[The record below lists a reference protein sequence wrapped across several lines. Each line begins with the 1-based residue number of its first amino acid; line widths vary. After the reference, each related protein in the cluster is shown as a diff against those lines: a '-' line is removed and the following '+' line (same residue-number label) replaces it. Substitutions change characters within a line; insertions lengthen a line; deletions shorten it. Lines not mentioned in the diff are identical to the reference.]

1 MASLNLPSIAF
12 PEQIGCGLAGGDWGA
27 YERMLEEFADA
38 NPDVRVK
45 GATPLSAAQLSPS
58 YCYLMA
64 QLLLSYL
71 LLSSCQSIAALTS
84 GYCFFSFI
92 IIS

>member
-38 NPDVRVK
+38 NPDVRVYICRRP
-45 GATPLSAAQLSPS
+45 GDGGG
-58 YCYLMA
+58 
-64 QLLLSYL
+64 
-71 LLSSCQSIAALTS
+71 S
-84 GYCFFSFI
+84 GSGWPRR
-92 IIS
+92 